1 MEIQWPLVFYF
12 LLTCLGAGALA
23 FVGVAEWLGKAERTR
38 MPAALTALA
47 AMAAGGIASAFHL
60 GHVERVV
67 NVLGNLGS
75 GISQDM
81 ILTALAGLAIL
92 VYIVMMRRGSSVGA
106 RKSVAI
112 VGLALALVLSLRM
125 GASYILPARPAWNTF
140 LLPLLYVA
148 SAAVLGLFSAY
159 VWAARKEE
167 KATVTGVNKAT
178 LIALAVQALVVIGYV
193 IFLALA
199 PYQDPTRSA
208 FRLLAGDLALAF
220 WLGVVVVGLAVPLA
234 LTMRVQ
240 TAKDKAGNP
249 LGIAAL
255 GLGCVLVGA
264 VVFRGIIYVLG
275 TSIEQFL

>member
-12 LLTCLGAGALA
+12 LLTCLGAGAFA
-23 FVGVAEWLGKAERTR
+23 FVGVTEWLGKAERTR
-38 MPAALTALA
+38 MPASITALV

-60 GHVERVV
+60 GHVERIV
-67 NVLGNLGS
+67 NVLGNLNS

-92 VYIVMMRRGSSVGA
+92 VYIAMMWRGSSVGA
-106 RKSVAI
+106 RKTVAV
-112 VGLALALVLSLRM
+112 VGLVLTLVLVIRM
-125 GASYILPARPAWNTF
+125 GSSYVLPARPAWNTF

-148 SAAVLGLFSAY
+148 SAAVLGLFTVY

-178 LIALAVQALVVIGYV
+178 LIALAIQALVVIGYV
-193 IFLALA
+193 IFLAAA
-199 PYQDPTRSA
+199 PYQDPSRSA
-208 FRLLAGDLALAF
+208 IRLLAGDLALAF
-220 WLGVVVVGLAVPLA
+220 WLGVVVIGLAVPLA

-240 TAKDKAGNP
+240 TAKEKAGKV
-249 LGIAAL
+249 LSIAAL
-255 GLGCVLVGA
+255 GLGCVLVGG
-264 VVFRGIIYVLG
+264 VVLRGIIYILG